1 MKILIADD
9 DSMSLALLKRV
20 LEQSDHEVV
29 TAKDGEEAWQV
40 IMEGGIQLAIVDWMM
55 PNLNGP
61 TLCHR
66 IRQAKLP
73 GYVYII
79 MLTSRKDTRD
89 VVVGLRSG
97 ADDYLCKPFEPAEL
111 EARLQVGRRTIERI
125 ELLQAAL
132 SDVKTLSGLLP
143 ICGCCKKIRDDKG
156 YWNQIESF
164 LRRYSDANFEH
175 AVCPD
180 CVRKGRVAPERALA
194 PPSTSTGMTN
204 SKAKKETPR
213 FLSLPAA

>member
-1 MKILIADD
+1 MKILIVDD
-9 DSMSLALLKRV
+9 DSMSLALLQRV
-20 LEQSDHEVV
+20 LEQSGHEVV
-29 TAKDGEEAWQV
+29 TAKDGEEAWA
-40 IMEGGIQLAIVDWMM
+40 ILTRGGIQLAIVDWMM

-61 TLCHR
+61 TLCNR

-73 GYVYII
+73 EYVYLI
-79 MLTSRKDTRD
+79 MLTSRRDTRD
-89 VVVGLRSG
+89 VVVGLRAG

-125 ELLQAAL
+125 EMLQAAL

-143 ICGCCKKIRDDKG
+143 ICGCCKKIRDDQG
-156 YWNQIESF
+156 YWNQIESY
-164 LRRYSDANFEH
+164 LRRHSDANFEH

-180 CVRKGRVAPERALA
+180 CVRKGRVASDKSLS
-194 PPSTSTGMTN
+194 PPTSTSMNTEK
-204 SKAKKETPR
+204 KADTETPR